1 MSFYNGSF
9 TILINAIVGGSLP
22 VDSFA
27 VVVAVRVAA
36 AAVDVLAVVV
46 VDLVAPAGGRRVNF
60 SRKPNVRLNRSRC

>member
-46 VDLVAPAGGRRVNF
+46 VNLVSPAGSRRVNI